1 VGEDQ
6 AELGE
11 IPAVVGVLVEHLLLA
26 LLEELDGLL
35 ALSHQVVDEHVEVLV
50 GMEQVHLVL
59 VLRVDQSQSLIRIRQ
74 DVQYERWT
82 VLKIHFGLLA

>member
-11 IPAVVGVLVEHLLLA
+11 IPAIVGVLVEHLLLA

>member
-11 IPAVVGVLVEHLLLA
+11 IPAVVGVLIEHLLLA

-82 VLKIHFGLLA
+82 VLKIHLGLLA

>member
-1 VGEDQ
+1 LIPGKDTVGEYGLQFAEHVGEDQ

-11 IPAVVGVLVEHLLLA
+11 IAAVVGVLVEHLLLA
-26 LLEELDGLL
+26 LLEQLDGLL

-59 VLRVDQSQSLIRIRQ
+59 VL
-74 DVQYERWT
+74 
-82 VLKIHFGLLA
+82 

>member
-1 VGEDQ
+1 MAFSSLSMWEDQ

-11 IPAVVGVLVEHLLLA
+11 IAAVVGVLVEHLLLA
-26 LLEELDGLL
+26 LLEQLDGLL

-59 VLRVDQSQSLIRIRQ
+59 VL
-74 DVQYERWT
+74 
-82 VLKIHFGLLA
+82 